1 MWPVQQPF
9 NMYYHQPPPKPH
21 PLRLPPQIQNQ
32 FVPPPR
38 PTYVPQKNSITSPR
52 TSVFNEERCK
62 EIIINSL
69 KENGS
74 IVRILVNNF
83 YATFIV
89 EFFC

>member
-9 NMYYHQPPPKPH
+9 NMYYHQPPQPH
-21 PLRLPPQIQNQ
+21 PLRFPPQIQNQ
-32 FVPPPR
+32 FVPP

-74 IVRILVNNF
+74 II
-83 YATFIV
+83 
-89 EFFC
+89 